1 MKKLRL
7 GILALQGDVSEH
19 VTHLNAAAKSR
30 DYSLEIN
37 KIKKPSQLA
46 GLNGLVIPGGES
58 TTMACLINGETKN
71 GTSPL
76 KSRIQEMANDGLP
89 IFGVCAG
96 AILLANTILNRPSD
110 GKQQVILNLLEATIL
125 RNAYGRQKE
134 SFETLLSI
142 PMFGDQPIP
151 AVFIRAPRIEQ
162 VGNKVEVLGHM
173 DNNPVLIKQ
182 DNLLAVTFHP
192 ELAKDYR
199 IANYFLDMCE
209 TSQ

>member
-1 MKKLRL
+1 MNKLRI

-19 VTHLNAAAKSR
+19 VIHLKAAAKSR
-30 DYSLEIN
+30 NYSLEIN

-46 GLNGLVIPGGES
+46 GLQGLVIPGGES
-58 TTMACLINGETKN
+58 TTMACLINGDPKDS
-71 GTSPL
+71 TSPL

-96 AILLANTILNRPSD
+96 AILLANKVLNQPSD
-110 GKQQVILNLLEATIL
+110 GKQQAVLNLLEATVL

-134 SFETLLSI
+134 SFETHLSM

-162 VGNKVEVLGHM
+162 VGDKIEVLGHM
-173 DNNPVLIKQ
+173 DNSPVLVKQ
-182 DNLLAVTFHP
+182 DNLLAATFHP
-192 ELAKDYR
+192 ELTKDYR
-199 IANYFLDMCE
+199 ITNYFLDMCE
-209 TSQ
+209 NGQ